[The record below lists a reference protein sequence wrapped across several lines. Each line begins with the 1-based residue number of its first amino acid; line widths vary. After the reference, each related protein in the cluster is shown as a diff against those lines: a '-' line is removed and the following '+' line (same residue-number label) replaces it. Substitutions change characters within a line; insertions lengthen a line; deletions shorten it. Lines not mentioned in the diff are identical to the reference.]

1 MKARSFLSEKSIAY
15 LKGIDLSAEAEEL
28 HNALDNLLKDLPHY
42 LLRLDT
48 GAFSNEN
55 AIVAFGRMV
64 YTAGARY
71 KTPGINSRY
80 RKTYK
85 DLVTANSFDL
95 GRELACTISPLA
107 SSKLLSKNTINLG
120 NEGAVSKGVRTF
132 QHKAWL
138 HSKWEGDEFEG
149 MSGFLKAIKR
159 IAGIERKKVPTVAV
173 GSVGGT
179 LIQQGSGFYLAGK
192 SVQADHHM
200 LVNQRYT
207 VYEEL
212 HVLSAGIGSFT
223 FNEAKMPVFNLDA
236 PCDLYVVAES
246 TRGLKYLVGFPDARV
261 LAKANDLK
269 VVTWSLNRVCTS
281 DSKLRFVLEGANEQ
295 GNLVVACHGMSPFYM
310 PEVVPRLSR

>member
-1 MKARSFLSEKSIAY
+1 MKARTFLSDKSVTY
-15 LKGIDLSAEAEEL
+15 LKGVDLSAEAEEL
-28 HNALDNLLKDLPHY
+28 HNALDNLLTDLPHY

-48 GAFSNEN
+48 GSFSNEN

-71 KTPGINSRY
+71 KTPGVNLRY

-85 DLVTANSFDL
+85 DLVIANSFDL
-95 GRELACTISPLA
+95 GRELACIISPIMA
-107 SSKLLSKNTINLG
+107 SKLLPKSALNAGT
-120 NEGAVSKGVRTF
+120 EGAVSKGTRTF

-149 MSGFLKAIKR
+149 MAGFIKAMR
-159 IAGIERKKVPTVAV
+159 QTSLAERKKVPTVAV
-173 GSVGGT
+173 GSVCGT
-179 LIQQGSGFYLAGK
+179 MIQQGSCFHLAGK

-223 FNEAKMPVFNLDA
+223 FNETKMPIFNLDA
-236 PCDLYVVAES
+236 PCDLYVVAEN
-246 TRGLKYLVGFPDARV
+246 TKGLKYIIGFPDTRV
-261 LAKANDLK
+261 LAKAKDLK

-281 DSKLRFVLEGANEQ
+281 DSKLRFVLEGVNEQ
-295 GNLVVACHGMSPFYM
+295 GTLVIACHGMSPFYM
-310 PEVVPRLSR
+310 PEVIRG